1 LKYSLLDSHS
11 GSGNSLNS
19 NAGFVG
25 FDGTENKRTIL
36 ALYQVKEAAK
46 IGGDLNVLLR
56 KPHGRA
62 QSIMAKLSRL
72 TGVKAFVSND
82 ADKEKWEKAGI
93 KIAGGYDK
101 FFEDSDFIMVG
112 TPGDE
117 ELPYVEAGLAH
128 DCFVSLMGGAD
139 RPEILKAL
147 EENKKV
153 KITDDLKADFAREFF
168 FGLENYEMFQKAKP
182 KLVQCTSCNTT
193 GLSRLA
199 LAARPLGLT
208 AVLGNI
214 DRRHGDPHTVV
225 RASPSAIQFGK
236 GAGHQGTDAGT
247 VFEEVKFSIRAS
259 KVPTTVPHTNFLSM
273 VFKGDVKPAQL
284 VEQFA
289 KTREVVVMPYQD
301 EGKKHEW
308 TSEILEAFLSGI
320 ERPISPEIFE
330 LIVSDAIIPF
340 KLGDYTLLQT
350 VSMVEQMSIAVPNHV
365 ESYLLSCGVPAAGV
379 HELVDKTLGVMHGI
393 WPDEL
398 SC

>member
-1 LKYSLLDSHS
+1 MK
-11 GSGNSLNS
+11 S

-25 FDGTENKRTIL
+25 FDGTENKRTLL
-36 ALYQVKEAAK
+36 ALAEVKKAAA
-46 IGGDLNVLLR
+46 IDGDLNVLLR

-62 QSIMAKLSRL
+62 LSIVAKFNRL
-72 TGVKAFVSND
+72 FGVKAFVND
-82 ADKEKWEKAGI
+82 KADKEKWEKAGV
-93 KIAGGYDK
+93 KIDGSLDD
-101 FFEDSDFIMVG
+101 FFAASDFLMVG

-117 ELPYVEAGLAH
+117 ELPYVEAGLANG
-128 DCFVSLMGGAD
+128 CFVSLMGGAD
-139 RPEILKAL
+139 RPAILKGL
-147 EENKKV
+147 TESKKV
-153 KITDDLKADFAREFF
+153 KITDDLVKDFSREFF
-168 FGLENYEMFQKAKP
+168 FGLENYELFQKAKP

-208 AVLGNI
+208 AILGNI

-225 RASPSAIQFGK
+225 KASPSAIQFGK

-247 VFEEVKFSIRAS
+247 VFEEVKFNIRAS
-259 KVPTTVPHTNFLSM
+259 KVPTTVPHTNFLNL
-273 VFKGDVKPAQL
+273 VFKGSVTPAQL
-284 VEQFA
+284 VEQYA

-301 EGKKHEW
+301 EGKKHDW
-308 TSEILEAFLSGI
+308 TSEILEAFLSGV

-340 KLGDYTLLQT
+340 KLGDYTILQT

-365 ESYLLSCGVPAAGV
+365 ESYLLSAGYPAGDV
-379 HELVDKTLGVMHGI
+379 HSMIDKSLGIMHGI
-393 WPDEL
+393 WPDKL

>member
-1 LKYSLLDSHS
+1 MK
-11 GSGNSLNS
+11 S

-25 FDGTENKRTIL
+25 FDGTENKRTLL
-36 ALYQVKEAAK
+36 ALAQVKKAAG
-46 IGGDLNVLLR
+46 IDGDLNILLR

-62 QSIMAKLSRL
+62 LSIAAKFNRL
-72 TGVKAFVSND
+72 FGVKAYVSDN
-82 ADKEKWEKAGI
+82 ATREKWESLGI
-93 KIAGGYDK
+93 KIEGGYDD
-101 FFEDSDFIMVG
+101 FFKASDFVMVG
-112 TPGDE
+112 TPGDQ
-117 ELPYVEAGLAH
+117 ELVYIEAGLSNG
-128 DCFVSLMGGAD
+128 CFVSLMGGAD
-139 RPEILKAL
+139 RPELLKGLA
-147 EENKKV
+147 EGGKV

-168 FGLENYEMFQKAKP
+168 FGLENYEMFARAKP
-182 KLVQCTSCNTT
+182 RLVQCTSCNTT

-247 VFEEVKFSIRAS
+247 VFEEVNFSIRAS
-259 KVPTTVPHTNFLSM
+259 KVPTTVPHTNFLSL
-273 VFKGDVKPAQL
+273 VFKGDVTAAQL
-284 VEQFA
+284 VESLA

-308 TSEILEAFLSGI
+308 TSEILEAYLSAV
-320 ERPISPEIFE
+320 ERPICPEIFE
-330 LIVSDAIIPF
+330 LIVSDAVIPF
-340 KLGDYTLLQT
+340 KLEGYTILQT

-365 ESYLLSCGVPAAGV
+365 ESYLLSAGYPAAEV
-379 HELVDKTLGVMHGI
+379 HSLVDRTLGVMHGI
-393 WPDEL
+393 WPNKL

>member
-1 LKYSLLDSHS
+1 MK
-11 GSGNSLNS
+11 S

-36 ALYQVKEAAK
+36 ALQKVKEAAK
-46 IGGDLNVLLR
+46 IDGDLNILLR

-62 QSIMAKLSRL
+62 KSMMTKFGRL
-72 TGVKAFVSND
+72 FGVKAFVSND
-82 ADKEKWEKAGI
+82 ADREKWAQAGI
-93 KIAGGYDK
+93 KVEGGYDD
-101 FFEDSDFIMVG
+101 FFEASDFVMVG

-117 ELPYVEAGLAH
+117 EAPYVEAGLAH
-128 DCFVSLMGGAD
+128 DCFISLMGGAD
-139 RPEILKAL
+139 RPAILEAMQ
-147 EENKKV
+147 EKKI
-153 KITDDLKADFAREFF
+153 KISDELKADLAREFF
-168 FGLENYEMFQKAKP
+168 FGLENYEMFQKARP

-208 AVLGNI
+208 ALLGNI

-247 VFEEVKFSIRAS
+247 IFEEVKFAIRAS
-259 KVPTTVPHTNFLSM
+259 KVPTTVPHTNFLNM
-273 VFKGDVKPAQL
+273 VFKGDVKPAEL
-284 VEQFA
+284 VEQLA

-308 TSEILEAFLSGI
+308 TSEILEAFLSGV

-340 KLGDYTLLQT
+340 KLGDYTIMQT

-365 ESYLLSCGVPAAGV
+365 ESYLLSAGYPAADV
-379 HELVDKTLGVMHGI
+379 HSLVDKTLGVLHGI
-393 WPDEL
+393 WPDKL
-398 SC
+398 SS

>member
-1 LKYSLLDSHS
+1 MK
-11 GSGNSLNS
+11 S

-36 ALYQVKEAAK
+36 ALAQIKKAAG
-46 IGGDLNVLLR
+46 IDGDLNVLLR

-62 QSIMAKLSRL
+62 LSIVSKFNRL
-72 TGVKAFVSND
+72 FGVNAYVSDN
-82 ADKEKWEKAGI
+82 ATREKWEGLGV
-93 KIAGGYDK
+93 KIEGGYDD
-101 FFEDSDFIMVG
+101 FFKASDFLMVG

-117 ELPYVEAGLAH
+117 ELPYIEAGLANG
-128 DCFVSLMGGAD
+128 CFVSLMGGAD
-139 RPEILKAL
+139 RPELLKGL
-147 EENKKV
+147 SEGGKV
-153 KITDDLKADFAREFF
+153 KITDELKADFAREFF
-168 FGLENYEMFQKAKP
+168 FGLENYEMFARAKP
-182 KLVQCTSCNTT
+182 RLVQCTSCNTT

-214 DRRHGDPHTVV
+214 DRRHGDPHTTVK
-225 RASPSAIQFGK
+225 ASPSAIQFGK

-247 VFEEVKFSIRAS
+247 VFEEVKFAVRAS
-259 KVPTTVPHTNFLSM
+259 KVPTTVPHTNFLNL
-273 VFKGDVKPAQL
+273 VFKGEVTPGQL

-301 EGKKHEW
+301 EGKKHDW
-308 TSEILEAFLSGI
+308 TSEILEAYLSAL

-340 KLGDYTLLQT
+340 QLGAYTILQT

-365 ESYLLSCGVPAAGV
+365 ESYLLSAGYPAAEV
-379 HELVDKTLGVMHGI
+379 HSLVDRTLGVMHGI
-393 WPDEL
+393 WPNKL

>member
-1 LKYSLLDSHS
+1 MK
-11 GSGNSLNS
+11 S

-36 ALYQVKEAAK
+36 ALAEVKKAAA
-46 IGGDLNVLLR
+46 IDGDLNVLLR

-62 QSIMAKLSRL
+62 LSIVAKFNRL
-72 TGVKAFVSND
+72 FGVKAFVND
-82 ADKEKWEKAGI
+82 KADKEKWEKAGV
-93 KIAGGYDK
+93 KIDGSLDD
-101 FFEDSDFIMVG
+101 FFAASDFLMVG

-117 ELPYVEAGLAH
+117 ELPYVEAGLANG
-128 DCFVSLMGGAD
+128 CFVSLMGGAD
-139 RPEILKAL
+139 RPAILKGL
-147 EENKKV
+147 TESKKV
-153 KITDDLKADFAREFF
+153 KITDDLATDFSREFF

-208 AVLGNI
+208 AILGNI

-225 RASPSAIQFGK
+225 KASPSAIQFGK

-247 VFEEVKFSIRAS
+247 VFEEVKFNIRAS
-259 KVPTTVPHTNFLSM
+259 KVPTTVPHTNFLNL
-273 VFKGDVKPAQL
+273 VFKGSVTPAQL
-284 VEQFA
+284 VEQYA

-301 EGKKHEW
+301 EGKKHDW
-308 TSEILEAFLSGI
+308 TSEILEAFLSGV

-340 KLGDYTLLQT
+340 KLGDYTILQT

-365 ESYLLSCGVPAAGV
+365 ESYLLSAGYPAGDV
-379 HELVDKTLGVMHGI
+379 HSMIDKSLGIMHGI
-393 WPDEL
+393 WPDKL

>member
-1 LKYSLLDSHS
+1 MK
-11 GSGNSLNS
+11 S

-36 ALYQVKEAAK
+36 ALAEVKKAAA
-46 IGGDLNVLLR
+46 IEGDLNVLLR

-62 QSIMAKLSRL
+62 LSIVAKFNRL
-72 TGVKAFVSND
+72 FGVKAFVND
-82 ADKEKWEKAGI
+82 KADKEKWEKAGV
-93 KIAGGYDK
+93 KIEGSLDD
-101 FFEDSDFIMVG
+101 FFAASDFLMVG

-117 ELPYVEAGLAH
+117 ELPYVEAGLANG
-128 DCFVSLMGGAD
+128 CFVSLMGGAD
-139 RPEILKAL
+139 RPEILKGPT
-147 EENKKV
+147 ESKKV
-153 KITDDLKADFAREFF
+153 KITDELKADFSREFF
-168 FGLENYEMFQKAKP
+168 FGLENYEVFQKAKP

-208 AVLGNI
+208 AILGNI

-225 RASPSAIQFGK
+225 KASPSAIQFGK

-247 VFEEVKFSIRAS
+247 VFEEVKFNIRAS
-259 KVPTTVPHTNFLSM
+259 KVPTTVPHTNFLNL
-273 VFKGDVKPAQL
+273 VFKGNVTPAQL
-284 VEQFA
+284 VEQYA

-301 EGKKHEW
+301 EGKKHDW
-308 TSEILEAFLSGI
+308 TSEILEAFLSGV

-340 KLGDYTLLQT
+340 KLGDYTILQT

-365 ESYLLSCGVPAAGV
+365 ESYLLSAGYPAGDV
-379 HELVDKTLGVMHGI
+379 HSMIDKSLGIMHGI
-393 WPDEL
+393 WPDKL

>member
-1 LKYSLLDSHS
+1 MKC
-11 GSGNSLNS
+11 

-25 FDGTENKRTIL
+25 FDGTENKRTL
-36 ALYQVKEAAK
+36 LTTAEVKKAAR
-46 IGGDLNVLLR
+46 IDGDLNVLLR

-62 QSIMAKLSRL
+62 RSIVAKFNRL
-72 TGVKAFVSND
+72 YGVKAYLSD
-82 ADKEKWEKAGI
+82 MSLKDKWQAAGV
-93 KIAGGYDK
+93 KIEGGYDD
-101 FFEDSDFIMVG
+101 FFSSSDFIMVG
-112 TPGDE
+112 TPGDQ
-117 ELPYVEAGLAH
+117 ELPYVEAGLAN

-139 RPEILKAL
+139 RPELLKGL

-153 KITDDLKADFAREFF
+153 KITDQLKADFSREFF
-168 FGLENYEMFQKAKP
+168 FGLENYQMFLKAKP

-225 RASPSAIQFGK
+225 KASPSAVQFGK

-247 VFEEVKFSIRAS
+247 IFEEVNFSIRAS
-259 KVPTTVPHTNFLSM
+259 KVPTTVPHTNFLNL
-273 VFKGDVKPAQL
+273 VFKGDVTAAQL
-284 VEQFA
+284 VEQYA

-308 TSEILEAFLSGI
+308 TSEILEAFLSST

-340 KLGDYTLLQT
+340 KLGDNTILQT

-365 ESYLLSCGVPAAGV
+365 ESYLLSAGYPADNV
-379 HELVDKTLGVMHGI
+379 HSLVDKTLGIVHGI
-393 WPDEL
+393 WPDKL

>member
-1 LKYSLLDSHS
+1 MKC
-11 GSGNSLNS
+11 

-25 FDGTENKRTIL
+25 FDGTENKRTLL
-36 ALYQVKEAAK
+36 ATAEVKKAAG
-46 IGGDLNVLLR
+46 IDGDLNVLLR

-62 QSIMAKLSRL
+62 RSIMAKFNRL
-72 TGVKAFVSND
+72 YGVKAYLSD
-82 ADKEKWEKAGI
+82 MALKDKWQAAGVTI
-93 KIAGGYDK
+93 EGGYDD
-101 FFEDSDFIMVG
+101 FFSSSDFIMVG
-112 TPGDE
+112 TPGDQ
-117 ELPYVEAGLAH
+117 ELPYVEAGLAN

-139 RPEILKAL
+139 RPELLKGL

-153 KITDDLKADFAREFF
+153 KITEELKADFAREFF
-168 FGLENYEMFQKAKP
+168 FGLENYQMFLNAKP

-225 RASPSAIQFGK
+225 KASPSAIQFGK

-247 VFEEVKFSIRAS
+247 IFEEVNFSIRAS
-259 KVPTTVPHTNFLSM
+259 KVPTTVPHTNFLNL
-273 VFKGDVKPAQL
+273 VFKGDVTASQL
-284 VEQFA
+284 VEQYA

-301 EGKKHEW
+301 EGKKHDW

-340 KLGDYTLLQT
+340 RLGDYTILQT

-365 ESYLLSCGVPAAGV
+365 ESYLL
-379 HELVDKTLGVMHGI
+379 
-393 WPDEL
+393 
-398 SC
+398 

>member
-1 LKYSLLDSHS
+1 MKC
-11 GSGNSLNS
+11 

-25 FDGTENKRTIL
+25 FDGTENKRTLL
-36 ALYQVKEAAK
+36 ALAQVKKAAG
-46 IGGDLNVLLR
+46 IEGDLNVLLR

-62 QSIMAKLSRL
+62 LSIVAKFNRL
-72 TGVKAFVSND
+72 FGIKAYVSDN
-82 ADKEKWEKAGI
+82 ATKEKWESLGV
-93 KIAGGYDK
+93 KIEGGYDD
-101 FFEDSDFIMVG
+101 FFKASDFVMVG

-117 ELPYVEAGLAH
+117 ELPYLEAGLANG
-128 DCFVSLMGGAD
+128 CFISLMGGAD
-139 RPEILKAL
+139 RPELMQGL
-147 EENKKV
+147 TEGGKV

-168 FGLENYEMFQKAKP
+168 FGLENYEMFAQAKP
-182 KLVQCTSCNTT
+182 RLVQCTSCNTT

-247 VFEEVKFSIRAS
+247 VFEEVNFSIRAS
-259 KVPTTVPHTNFLSM
+259 KVPTTVPHTNFLSL
-273 VFKGDVKPAQL
+273 VFKGDVTPAQL
-284 VEQFA
+284 VESLA

-301 EGKKHEW
+301 EGKKHDW
-308 TSEILEAFLSGI
+308 TSEILEAFLSAV

-340 KLGDYTLLQT
+340 KLEGYTILQT

-365 ESYLLSCGVPAAGV
+365 ESYLLSAGYPAADV
-379 HELVDKTLGVMHGI
+379 HSLVDKALGVMHGI
-393 WPDEL
+393 WPNKL

>member
-1 LKYSLLDSHS
+1 
-11 GSGNSLNS
+11 
-19 NAGFVG
+19 VG
-25 FDGTENKRTIL
+25 FDGTENKRTLL
-36 ALYQVKEAAK
+36 ALAQVKKAAG
-46 IGGDLNVLLR
+46 IEGDLNVLLR

-62 QSIMAKLSRL
+62 LSIVAKFNRL
-72 TGVKAFVSND
+72 FGVRAYVSDN
-82 ADKEKWEKAGI
+82 ATKEKWESLGV
-93 KIAGGYDK
+93 KIEGGYDD
-101 FFEDSDFIMVG
+101 FFKASDFLMVG
-112 TPGDE
+112 TPGDQ
-117 ELPYVEAGLAH
+117 ELPYVEAGLANG
-128 DCFVSLMGGAD
+128 CFVSLMGGAD
-139 RPEILKAL
+139 RPELLKGL
-147 EENKKV
+147 TEGGKV

-168 FGLENYEMFQKAKP
+168 FGLENYEMFAQAKP
-182 KLVQCTSCNTT
+182 WLVQCTSCNTT

-247 VFEEVKFSIRAS
+247 VFEEVNFSIRAS
-259 KVPTTVPHTNFLSM
+259 KVPTTVPHTNFLSL
-273 VFKGDVKPAQL
+273 VFKGDITPSQL
-284 VEQFA
+284 VDSLA

-308 TSEILEAFLSGI
+308 TSEILEAYLSAV

-340 KLGDYTLLQT
+340 KLDGYTILQT

-365 ESYLLSCGVPAAGV
+365 ESYLLSAGYPSADV
-379 HELVDKTLGVMHGI
+379 HSLVDRTLGVMHGI
-393 WPDEL
+393 WPNKL

>member
-1 LKYSLLDSHS
+1 LK
-11 GSGNSLNS
+11 S

-25 FDGTENKRTIL
+25 FDGTENKRTLL
-36 ALYQVKEAAK
+36 ALQQVKKAAG
-46 IGGDLNVLLR
+46 IEGDLNVLLR

-62 QSIMAKLSRL
+62 ISTISKFNRL
-72 TGVKAFVSND
+72 FGVKAFVSD
-82 ADKEKWEKAGI
+82 VSAKEKWEKAGV
-93 KIAGGYDK
+93 KIEGGYDD
-101 FFEDSDFIMVG
+101 FFKASDFLMVG

-117 ELPYVEAGLAH
+117 ELPYVEAGLSH
-128 DCFVSLMGGAD
+128 GCFVSLMGGAD
-139 RPEILKAL
+139 RPELLKGLTESGA
-147 EENKKV
+147 V
-153 KITDDLKADFAREFF
+153 KITDELKADFAREFF
-168 FGLENYEMFQKAKP
+168 FGLENYEMFARAKP

-208 AVLGNI
+208 AILGNI

-225 RASPSAIQFGK
+225 KASPSAIQFGK

-247 VFEEVKFSIRAS
+247 VFEEVKFAIRAS
-259 KVPTTVPHTNFLSM
+259 KVPTTVPHTNFLNM
-273 VFKGDVKPAQL
+273 VFKGDVTAAQM

-301 EGKKHEW
+301 EGKKHDW
-308 TSEILEAFLSGI
+308 TSEILEAFLSGL
-320 ERPISPEIFE
+320 ERPVSPEIFE

-340 KLGDYTLLQT
+340 KLGDYTILQT

-365 ESYLLSCGVPAAGV
+365 ESYLLSAGYPAADV
-379 HELVDKTLGVMHGI
+379 HSLIDKTLGVMHGI
-393 WPDEL
+393 WPNKL

>member
-1 LKYSLLDSHS
+1 MK
-11 GSGNSLNS
+11 S

-36 ALYQVKEAAK
+36 ALQQVKKAAG
-46 IGGDLNVLLR
+46 IEGDLNVLLR
-56 KPHGRA
+56 RPHGRA
-62 QSIMAKLSRL
+62 RSIVAKFNRMF
-72 TGVKAFVSND
+72 GVKAFVSD
-82 ADKEKWEKAGI
+82 KADKEKWEKAGV
-93 KIAGGYDK
+93 KIDGGYDD
-101 FFEDSDFIMVG
+101 FFEASDFVMVG

-128 DCFVSLMGGAD
+128 GCFVSLMGGAD
-139 RPEILKAL
+139 RPEILKGL

-153 KITDDLKADFAREFF
+153 KITDELKADIAREFF
-168 FGLENYEMFQKAKP
+168 FGLENYEMFLKAKP
-182 KLVQCTSCNTT
+182 RLVQCTSCNTT

-199 LAARPLGLT
+199 LAARPLGLV

-247 VFEEVKFSIRAS
+247 VFEEVKFSVRAS
-259 KVPTTVPHTNFLSM
+259 KVPTTVPHTNFLNM

-289 KTREVVVMPYQD
+289 NTREVVVMPYQD

-320 ERPISPEIFE
+320 ERPISPEIYE
-330 LIVSDAIIPF
+330 LLVSDAIIPF
-340 KLGDYTLLQT
+340 RLGDYTILQT

-365 ESYLLSCGVPAAGV
+365 ESYLLSCGYPAADI
-379 HELVDKTLGVMHGI
+379 HAFVDKTMGVVHGT
-393 WPDEL
+393 WPDRL

>member
-1 LKYSLLDSHS
+1 
-11 GSGNSLNS
+11 
-19 NAGFVG
+19 
-25 FDGTENKRTIL
+25 
-36 ALYQVKEAAK
+36 
-46 IGGDLNVLLR
+46 
-56 KPHGRA
+56 
-62 QSIMAKLSRL
+62 
-72 TGVKAFVSND
+72 
-82 ADKEKWEKAGI
+82 
-93 KIAGGYDK
+93 
-101 FFEDSDFIMVG
+101 
-112 TPGDE
+112 
-117 ELPYVEAGLAH
+117 
-128 DCFVSLMGGAD
+128 
-139 RPEILKAL
+139 
-147 EENKKV
+147 
-153 KITDDLKADFAREFF
+153 
-168 FGLENYEMFQKAKP
+168 MFLKAKP
-182 KLVQCTSCNTT
+182 RLVQCTSCNTT

-199 LAARPLGLT
+199 LAARPLGLV

-259 KVPTTVPHTNFLSM
+259 KVPTTVPHTNFLNM
-273 VFKGDVKPAQL
+273 IFKGIVKPAQL

-289 KTREVVVMPYQD
+289 NTREIVVVPYQD

-340 KLGDYTLLQT
+340 SVGDHTILQT

-365 ESYLLSCGVPAAGV
+365 ESYLLSCSYPAADI
-379 HELVDKTLGVMHGI
+379 HAFVDKTLGVMHGI
-393 WPDEL
+393 WPDRL

>member
-1 LKYSLLDSHS
+1 LK
-11 GSGNSLNS
+11 S

-36 ALYQVKEAAK
+36 ALAQIKKAAG
-46 IGGDLNVLLR
+46 IDGDLNVLLR

-62 QSIMAKLSRL
+62 LSIVSKFNRL
-72 TGVKAFVSND
+72 FGVNAYVSDN
-82 ADKEKWEKAGI
+82 ATREKWESLGV
-93 KIAGGYDK
+93 KIEGGYDD
-101 FFEDSDFIMVG
+101 FFRASDFLMVG

-117 ELPYVEAGLAH
+117 ELPYVEAGLANG
-128 DCFVSLMGGAD
+128 CFVSLMGGAD
-139 RPEILKAL
+139 RPELLKGL
-147 EENKKV
+147 SEGGKV
-153 KITDDLKADFAREFF
+153 KITDELKADFAREFF
-168 FGLENYEMFQKAKP
+168 FGLENYEMFARAKP
-182 KLVQCTSCNTT
+182 RLVQCTSCNTT

-225 RASPSAIQFGK
+225 KASPSAIQFGK

-247 VFEEVKFSIRAS
+247 VFEEVKFAVRAS
-259 KVPTTVPHTNFLSM
+259 KVPTTVPHTNFLNL
-273 VFKGDVKPAQL
+273 VFKGEVTPGQL

-301 EGKKHEW
+301 EGKKHDW
-308 TSEILEAFLSGI
+308 TSEILEAYLSAL

-340 KLGDYTLLQT
+340 QLGAYTILQT

-365 ESYLLSCGVPAAGV
+365 ESYLLSAGYPAAQV
-379 HELVDKTLGVMHGI
+379 HSLVDRTLGVMHGI
-393 WPDEL
+393 WPNKL

>member
-1 LKYSLLDSHS
+1 MK
-11 GSGNSLNS
+11 S

-25 FDGTENKRTIL
+25 FDGTENKRTLL
-36 ALYQVKEAAK
+36 ALAQVKKAAG
-46 IGGDLNVLLR
+46 IDGDLNILLR

-62 QSIMAKLSRL
+62 LSIAAKFNRL
-72 TGVKAFVSND
+72 FGVKAYVSDN
-82 ADKEKWEKAGI
+82 ATREKWESLGI
-93 KIAGGYDK
+93 KIEGGYDD
-101 FFEDSDFIMVG
+101 FFKASDFVMVG
-112 TPGDE
+112 TPGDQ
-117 ELPYVEAGLAH
+117 ELVYIEAGLSNG
-128 DCFVSLMGGAD
+128 CFVSLMGGAD
-139 RPEILKAL
+139 RPELLKGL
-147 EENKKV
+147 TEGGKV

-168 FGLENYEMFQKAKP
+168 FGLENYEMFARAKP
-182 KLVQCTSCNTT
+182 RLVQCTSCNTT

-247 VFEEVKFSIRAS
+247 VFEEVNFSIRAS
-259 KVPTTVPHTNFLSM
+259 KVPTTVPHTNFLSLL
-273 VFKGDVKPAQL
+273 FKGDVTPAQL
-284 VEQFA
+284 VESLA

-308 TSEILEAFLSGI
+308 TSEILEAYLSAL
-320 ERPISPEIFE
+320 ERPICPEIFE

-340 KLGDYTLLQT
+340 KLEGYTILQT

-365 ESYLLSCGVPAAGV
+365 ESYLLSAGYPAAEV
-379 HELVDKTLGVMHGI
+379 HSLVDRTLGVMHGI
-393 WPDEL
+393 WPNKL

>member
-1 LKYSLLDSHS
+1 LK
-11 GSGNSLNS
+11 S

-36 ALYQVKEAAK
+36 ALQQVKKAAG
-46 IGGDLNVLLR
+46 IEGDLNVLLR
-56 KPHGRA
+56 RPHGRA
-62 QSIMAKLSRL
+62 LSIMTKFNRMF
-72 TGVKAFVSND
+72 GVKAFVND
-82 ADKEKWEKAGI
+82 NADKEKWEKAGV
-93 KIAGGYDK
+93 KIEGGLED
-101 FFEDSDFIMVG
+101 FFEASDFVMVG

-117 ELPYVEAGLAH
+117 ELPYVEAALSKG
-128 DCFVSLMGGAD
+128 CFVSLMGGAD
-139 RPEILKAL
+139 RPEILKGL
-147 EENKKV
+147 DGGKKRV
-153 KITDDLKADFAREFF
+153 EITQDLKADFAREFF
-168 FGLENYEMFQKAKP
+168 FGLENYEMFLKAKP

-208 AVLGNI
+208 AILGNI

-225 RASPSAIQFGK
+225 KASPSAIQFGK
-236 GAGHQGTDAGT
+236 GVGHQGTDAGT
-247 VFEEVKFSIRAS
+247 IFEEVQFAIRAS
-259 KVPTTVPHTNFLSM
+259 KVPTTVPHTNFLNM
-273 VFKGDVKPAQL
+273 IFKGDVKPAQL

-289 KTREVVVMPYQD
+289 KTREVVVMPIQD
-301 EGKKHEW
+301 EGRKHDW

-340 KLGDYTLLQT
+340 KLGDYTILQT

-365 ESYLLSCGVPAAGV
+365 ESYLLSAGYPAADV
-379 HELVDKTLGVMHGI
+379 HSLVDKTLGINHGI
-393 WPDEL
+393 WPNKM

>member
-1 LKYSLLDSHS
+1 MK
-11 GSGNSLNS
+11 S

-36 ALYQVKEAAK
+36 SLQQVKKAAG
-46 IGGDLNVLLR
+46 IEGDLNVLLR
-56 KPHGRA
+56 RPHGRA
-62 QSIMAKLSRL
+62 RSIVAKFNRMF
-72 TGVKAFVSND
+72 GVRAFVSD
-82 ADKEKWEKAGI
+82 SADKEKWEKAGV
-93 KIAGGYDK
+93 KIEGGYDD
-101 FFEDSDFIMVG
+101 FFEASDFVMVG

-128 DCFVSLMGGAD
+128 GCFVSLMGGAD
-139 RPEILKAL
+139 RKEIQKAL
-147 EENKKV
+147 EEGKKV
-153 KITDDLKADFAREFF
+153 KVTDDLKADLAREFF
-168 FGLENYEMFQKAKP
+168 FGLENYAMFLKAKP

-199 LAARPLGLT
+199 LAARPLGLE
-208 AVLGNI
+208 AILGNI

-236 GAGHQGTDAGT
+236 GAGHQGADAGT

-259 KVPTTVPHTNFLSM
+259 KVPTTVPHTNFLNM
-273 VFKGDVKPAQL
+273 VFRGDVAASQL

-289 KTREVVVMPYQD
+289 STREVVVVPYQD

-308 TSEILEAFLSGI
+308 TSEILEAFLSGL

-340 KLGDYTLLQT
+340 RLEDYTILQT

-365 ESYLLSCGVPAAGV
+365 ESYLLSAGYPAGDV
-379 HELVDKTLGVMHGI
+379 HSLVDRTLGAVHGI
-393 WPDEL
+393 WPDRL
-398 SC
+398 ST

>member
-1 LKYSLLDSHS
+1 LK
-11 GSGNSLNS
+11 S

-36 ALYQVKEAAK
+36 ALQQVKKAAG
-46 IGGDLNVLLR
+46 IEGDLNVLLR
-56 KPHGRA
+56 RPHGRA
-62 QSIMAKLSRL
+62 VSIVAKFNRMF
-72 TGVKAFVSND
+72 GVKAFASDN
-82 ADKEKWEKAGI
+82 ADKEKWEKAGV
-93 KIAGGYDK
+93 KIDGGYDD
-101 FFEDSDFIMVG
+101 FFEASDFLMVG

-139 RPEILKAL
+139 RPEIQKAL
-147 EENKKV
+147 EESKKV
-153 KITDDLKADFAREFF
+153 KISDELKADFAREFF
-168 FGLENYEMFQKAKP
+168 FGLENYEMFLKAKP

-193 GLSRLA
+193 GLARLA
-199 LAARPLGLT
+199 LAARPLGLV
-208 AVLGNI
+208 AILGNI

-259 KVPTTVPHTNFLSM
+259 KVPTTVPHTNFLNM

-289 KTREVVVMPYQD
+289 NTREVVVMPYQD

-330 LIVSDAIIPF
+330 LLVSDAIIPF
-340 KLGDYTLLQT
+340 RLGDYTILQT

-365 ESYLLSCGVPAAGV
+365 ESYLLSCGYPAADV
-379 HELVDKTLGVMHGI
+379 HAFVDKSMGVMHGI
-393 WPDEL
+393 WPNRL

>member
-1 LKYSLLDSHS
+1 LK
-11 GSGNSLNS
+11 S

-25 FDGTENKRTIL
+25 FDGTENKRTLL
-36 ALYQVKEAAK
+36 ALAQVKKAAG
-46 IGGDLNVLLR
+46 IDGDLNILLR

-62 QSIMAKLSRL
+62 LSIAAKFNRL
-72 TGVKAFVSND
+72 FGVKAYVSDD
-82 ADKEKWEKAGI
+82 ANKEKWESLGV
-93 KIAGGYDK
+93 KIEGGYDD
-101 FFEDSDFIMVG
+101 FFKASDFVMVG
-112 TPGDE
+112 TPGDQ
-117 ELPYVEAGLAH
+117 ELVYIEAGLSNG
-128 DCFVSLMGGAD
+128 CFVSLMGGAD
-139 RPEILKAL
+139 RPELLKGLA
-147 EENKKV
+147 EGGKV
-153 KITDDLKADFAREFF
+153 KITDDLKADFSREFF
-168 FGLENYEMFQKAKP
+168 FGLENYEMFARAKP
-182 KLVQCTSCNTT
+182 RLVQCTSCNTT

-247 VFEEVKFSIRAS
+247 VFEEVNFSIRAS
-259 KVPTTVPHTNFLSM
+259 KVPTTVPHTNFLSL
-273 VFKGDVKPAQL
+273 VFKGDVTPAQL
-284 VEQFA
+284 VESLG

-308 TSEILEAFLSGI
+308 TSEILEAYLSAL
-320 ERPISPEIFE
+320 ERPICPEIFE

-340 KLGDYTLLQT
+340 QLGGYTIMQT

-365 ESYLLSCGVPAAGV
+365 ESYLLSAGYPAADV
-379 HELVDKTLGVMHGI
+379 HSLVDRTLGVMHGI
-393 WPDEL
+393 WPNKL

>member
-1 LKYSLLDSHS
+1 MK
-11 GSGNSLNS
+11 S

-25 FDGTENKRTIL
+25 FDGTENKRTLL
-36 ALYQVKEAAK
+36 ALQQVKKAAG
-46 IGGDLNVLLR
+46 IEGDLNVLLR

-62 QSIMAKLSRL
+62 VSTISKFNRL
-72 TGVKAFVSND
+72 FGVKAFVSD
-82 ADKEKWEKAGI
+82 ASLKDKWEKAGV
-93 KIAGGYDK
+93 KIEGGYDD
-101 FFEDSDFIMVG
+101 FFKASDFVMVG

-117 ELPYVEAGLAH
+117 ELPYVEAGLANG
-128 DCFVSLMGGAD
+128 CFVSLMGGAD
-139 RPEILKAL
+139 RPELLKGL
-147 EENKKV
+147 TEGGKV
-153 KITDDLKADFAREFF
+153 KITDELKADFAREFF
-168 FGLENYEMFQKAKP
+168 FGLENYEMFSKAKP

-225 RASPSAIQFGK
+225 KASPSAIQFGK
-236 GAGHQGTDAGT
+236 GVGHQGTDAGT
-247 VFEEVKFSIRAS
+247 VFEEVKFAIRAS
-259 KVPTTVPHTNFLSM
+259 KVPTTVPHTNFLNM
-273 VFKGDVKPAQL
+273 VFKGDVTPAQL

-301 EGKKHEW
+301 EGKKHDW
-308 TSEILEAFLSGI
+308 TSEILEAYLSGL
-320 ERPISPEIFE
+320 ERPVSPEIFE

-340 KLGDYTLLQT
+340 KLGDNTILQT

-365 ESYLLSCGVPAAGV
+365 ESYLLSAGYPADKV
-379 HELVDKTLGVMHGI
+379 HSVVDKTLSIMHGI
-393 WPDEL
+393 WPSKL

>member
-1 LKYSLLDSHS
+1 LK
-11 GSGNSLNS
+11 S

-36 ALYQVKEAAK
+36 ALQQVKKAAG
-46 IGGDLNVLLR
+46 IDGDLNVLLR
-56 KPHGRA
+56 KTHGRA
-62 QSIMAKLSRL
+62 RSVMAKFNRMF
-72 TGVKAFVSND
+72 GVKAFVSDN
-82 ADKEKWEKAGI
+82 ADREKWEKAGI
-93 KIAGGYDK
+93 KVEGGYDE
-101 FFEDSDFIMVG
+101 FFEASDFLMVG

-117 ELPYVEAGLAH
+117 ELPYVEAGLSH
-128 DCFVSLMGGAD
+128 GCFVSLMGGAD
-139 RPEILKAL
+139 RQELAKGL
-147 EENKKV
+147 EEGKKI
-153 KITDDLKADFAREFF
+153 KIDDDLRADFSREFF
-168 FGLENYEMFQKAKP
+168 FGLENYEMFLKARP

-199 LAARPLGLT
+199 LAARPLGLISI
-208 AVLGNI
+208 LGNI

-225 RASPSAIQFGK
+225 RTSPSAIQFGK

-247 VFEEVKFSIRAS
+247 VFEDVLFSIRAS
-259 KVPTTVPHTNFLSM
+259 KVPTTVPHTNFLNM
-273 VFKGDVKPAQL
+273 IFKGDVKPAQL

-340 KLGDYTLLQT
+340 KLGDYTILQT

-365 ESYLLSCGVPAAGV
+365 ESYLLSAGYPAADV
-379 HELVDKTLGVMHGI
+379 HSMVDKSLGVLHGI
-393 WPDEL
+393 WPDKL
-398 SC
+398 SS

>member
-1 LKYSLLDSHS
+1 
-11 GSGNSLNS
+11 
-19 NAGFVG
+19 VG

-36 ALYQVKEAAK
+36 ALQQVKKAAG
-46 IGGDLNVLLR
+46 IDGDLNVLLR
-56 KPHGRA
+56 KTHGRA
-62 QSIMAKLSRL
+62 RSVMAKFNRMF
-72 TGVKAFVSND
+72 GVKAFVSDN
-82 ADKEKWEKAGI
+82 ADREKWEKAGI
-93 KIAGGYDK
+93 KVEGGYDE
-101 FFEDSDFIMVG
+101 FFEASDFLMVG

-117 ELPYVEAGLAH
+117 ELPYVEAGLSH
-128 DCFVSLMGGAD
+128 GCFVSLMGGAD
-139 RPEILKAL
+139 RQEIAKGL
-147 EENKKV
+147 EEGKKI
-153 KITDDLKADFAREFF
+153 KIDDDLRADFSREFF
-168 FGLENYEMFQKAKP
+168 FGLENYEMFLKAKP

-199 LAARPLGLT
+199 LAARPLGLI
-208 AVLGNI
+208 AILGNI

-247 VFEEVKFSIRAS
+247 VFEDVKFSIRAS
-259 KVPTTVPHTNFLSM
+259 KVPTTVPHTNFLNM
-273 VFKGDVKPAQL
+273 VFKGDVLPSQL

-340 KLGDYTLLQT
+340 KLGDYTILQT

-365 ESYLLSCGVPAAGV
+365 ESYLLSAGYPAADV
-379 HELVDKTLGVMHGI
+379 HSMVDKSLGVLHGI
-393 WPDEL
+393 WPDKL
-398 SC
+398 SS

>member
-1 LKYSLLDSHS
+1 LKC
-11 GSGNSLNS
+11 

-25 FDGTENKRTIL
+25 FDGTENKRTLL
-36 ALYQVKEAAK
+36 ATAEVKKAAR
-46 IGGDLNVLLR
+46 IDGDLNVLLR

-62 QSIMAKLSRL
+62 RSIVAKFNRL
-72 TGVKAFVSND
+72 YGVKAYLSD
-82 ADKEKWEKAGI
+82 MSLKDKWQAAGV
-93 KIAGGYDK
+93 KIEGGYDD
-101 FFEDSDFIMVG
+101 FFSSSDFIMVG
-112 TPGDE
+112 TPGDQ
-117 ELPYVEAGLAH
+117 ELPYVEAGLAN

-139 RPEILKAL
+139 RPELLKGL

-153 KITDDLKADFAREFF
+153 KITEELKADFSREFF
-168 FGLENYEMFQKAKP
+168 FGLENYQMFLNAKP

-225 RASPSAIQFGK
+225 KASPSAVQFGK

-247 VFEEVKFSIRAS
+247 IFEKVNFSIRAS
-259 KVPTTVPHTNFLSM
+259 KVPTTVPHTNFLNL
-273 VFKGDVKPAQL
+273 VFKGDVTAAQL
-284 VEQFA
+284 VEQYA

-301 EGKKHEW
+301 EGKKHDW
-308 TSEILEAFLSGI
+308 TSEILEAFLSST

-340 KLGDYTLLQT
+340 RLGDYTILQT

-365 ESYLLSCGVPAAGV
+365 ESYLLSAGYPADNV
-379 HELVDKTLGVMHGI
+379 HSLVDKTLGIVHGI
-393 WPDEL
+393 WPDKL

>member
-1 LKYSLLDSHS
+1 MK
-11 GSGNSLNS
+11 S

-36 ALYQVKEAAK
+36 ALAQIKKAAG
-46 IGGDLNVLLR
+46 IDGDLNVLLR

-62 QSIMAKLSRL
+62 LSIVSKFNRL
-72 TGVKAFVSND
+72 FGVNAYVSDN
-82 ADKEKWEKAGI
+82 ATREKWEGLGV
-93 KIAGGYDK
+93 KIEGGYDD
-101 FFEDSDFIMVG
+101 FFKASDFLMVG

-117 ELPYVEAGLAH
+117 ELPYVEAGLANG
-128 DCFVSLMGGAD
+128 CFVSLMGGAD
-139 RPEILKAL
+139 RPELLKGL
-147 EENKKV
+147 SEGGKV
-153 KITDDLKADFAREFF
+153 KITDELKADFAREFF
-168 FGLENYEMFQKAKP
+168 FGLENYEMFARAKP
-182 KLVQCTSCNTT
+182 RLVQCTSCNTT

-199 LAARPLGLT
+199 LAARPLGLI

-214 DRRHGDPHTVV
+214 DRRHGDPHTTVK
-225 RASPSAIQFGK
+225 ASPSAIQFGK

-247 VFEEVKFSIRAS
+247 VFEEVKFAVRAS
-259 KVPTTVPHTNFLSM
+259 KVPTTVPHTNFLNL
-273 VFKGDVKPAQL
+273 VFKGEVTPGQL

-301 EGKKHEW
+301 EGKKHDW
-308 TSEILEAFLSGI
+308 TSEILEAYLSAL

-340 KLGDYTLLQT
+340 QLGAYTILQT

-365 ESYLLSCGVPAAGV
+365 ESYLLSAGYPAAEV
-379 HELVDKTLGVMHGI
+379 HSLVDRTLGVMHGI
-393 WPDEL
+393 WPNKL

>member
-1 LKYSLLDSHS
+1 LK
-11 GSGNSLNS
+11 S

-36 ALYQVKEAAK
+36 ALQQVKKAAG
-46 IGGDLNVLLR
+46 IDGDLNVLLR
-56 KPHGRA
+56 KTHGRA
-62 QSIMAKLSRL
+62 RSVMAKFNRMF
-72 TGVKAFVSND
+72 GVKAFVSDN
-82 ADKEKWEKAGI
+82 ADREKWEKAGI
-93 KIAGGYDK
+93 KVEGGYDE
-101 FFEDSDFIMVG
+101 FFEASDFLMVG

-117 ELPYVEAGLAH
+117 ELPYVEAGLSH
-128 DCFVSLMGGAD
+128 GCFVSLMGGAD
-139 RPEILKAL
+139 RQEIAKGL
-147 EENKKV
+147 EEGKKI
-153 KITDDLKADFAREFF
+153 KIDDDLRADFSREFF
-168 FGLENYEMFQKAKP
+168 FGLENYEMFLKAKP

-199 LAARPLGLT
+199 LAARPLGLI
-208 AVLGNI
+208 AILGNI

-225 RASPSAIQFGK
+225 RTSPSAIQFGK

-247 VFEEVKFSIRAS
+247 VFEDVKFSIRAS
-259 KVPTTVPHTNFLSM
+259 KVPTTVPHTNFLNM
-273 VFKGDVKPAQL
+273 VFKGDVLPSQL

-340 KLGDYTLLQT
+340 KLGDYTILQT

-365 ESYLLSCGVPAAGV
+365 ESYLLSAGYPAADV
-379 HELVDKTLGVMHGI
+379 HSMVDKSLGVLHGI
-393 WPDEL
+393 WPDKL
-398 SC
+398 SS

>member
-1 LKYSLLDSHS
+1 MK
-11 GSGNSLNS
+11 S

-36 ALYQVKEAAK
+36 ALQQVKKAAG
-46 IGGDLNVLLR
+46 IDGDLNVLLR
-56 KPHGRA
+56 KTHGRA
-62 QSIMAKLSRL
+62 RSIMAKFNRMF
-72 TGVKAFVSND
+72 GVKAFVSDN
-82 ADKEKWEKAGI
+82 ADREKWEKAGI
-93 KIAGGYDK
+93 KVEGGYDE
-101 FFEDSDFIMVG
+101 FFEASDFLMVG

-117 ELPYVEAGLAH
+117 ELPYVEAGLSH
-128 DCFVSLMGGAD
+128 GCFVSLMGGAD
-139 RPEILKAL
+139 RQELAKGL
-147 EENKKV
+147 EEGKKI
-153 KITDDLKADFAREFF
+153 KIDDDLRADFSREFF
-168 FGLENYEMFQKAKP
+168 FGLENYEMFLKARP

-199 LAARPLGLT
+199 LAARPLGLISI
-208 AVLGNI
+208 LGNI

-225 RASPSAIQFGK
+225 RTSPSAIQFGK

-247 VFEEVKFSIRAS
+247 VFEDVLFSIRAS
-259 KVPTTVPHTNFLSM
+259 KVPTTVPHTNFLNM
-273 VFKGDVKPAQL
+273 IFKGDVKPAQL

-308 TSEILEAFLSGI
+308 TGEILEAFLSGI

-340 KLGDYTLLQT
+340 KLGDYTILQT

-365 ESYLLSCGVPAAGV
+365 ESYLLSAGYPAADV
-379 HELVDKTLGVMHGI
+379 HSMVDKSLGVLHGI
-393 WPDEL
+393 WPDKL
-398 SC
+398 SS